1 MFMLYLDL
9 IIFKKFL
16 LVEKIKKKKRS
27 KEQERENVIYGG

>member
-9 IIFKKFL
+9 IIFNKFL
-16 LVEKIKKKKRS
+16 LVEEIKKKS